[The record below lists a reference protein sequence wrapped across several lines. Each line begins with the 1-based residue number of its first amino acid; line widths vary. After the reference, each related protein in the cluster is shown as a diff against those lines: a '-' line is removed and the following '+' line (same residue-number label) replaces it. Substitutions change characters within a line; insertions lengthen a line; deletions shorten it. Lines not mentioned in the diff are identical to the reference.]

1 MSTLSAVGKRERHF
15 KEDTVL
21 MNRKPAARQL
31 LLPLDLQE
39 VVPVPAEKQTQ
50 VEQVLADLLLSAV
63 GAEAE
68 EDGRCS

>member
-1 MSTLSAVGKRERHF
+1 
-15 KEDTVL
+15 
-21 MNRKPAARQL
+21 MNRKPVARQL

-39 VVPVPAEKQTQ
+39 VVPVPAEKQTE
-50 VEQVLADLLLSAV
+50 VEQVLADLLLSAAA

>member
-1 MSTLSAVGKRERHF
+1 VSTLSAVGKRERHF

-21 MNRKPAARQL
+21 MNRKPAVRQL

-39 VVPVPAEKQTQ
+39 VVPVPAEKQAE
-50 VEQVLADLLLSAV
+50 VEQVLADLLLSAA

-68 EDGRCS
+68 EDARRS

>member
-1 MSTLSAVGKRERHF
+1 MSTRSVLGKREPHF

-31 LLPLDLQE
+31 PLPLNLQE
-39 VVPVPAEKQTQ
+39 VVPVPAEKQTE
-50 VEQVLADLLLSAV
+50 VEQVLADLLLSAA
-63 GAEAE
+63 GAEAK

>member
-1 MSTLSAVGKRERHF
+1 MSTLSAVGKREPHF
-15 KEDTVL
+15 KEGIVL

-39 VVPVPAEKQTQ
+39 VVPVPAEKQTEI
-50 VEQVLADLLLSAV
+50 EQVLADLLLSAV
-63 GAEAE
+63 GGEAE

>member
-1 MSTLSAVGKRERHF
+1 MSTLSAVGKGERHF

-21 MNRKPAARQL
+21 MNRKPAVQQL

-39 VVPVPAEKQTQ
+39 VVPVPAEKQTE
-50 VEQVLADLLLSAV
+50 VEQVLADLLLSAA

-68 EDGRCS
+68 EDGRRS

>member
-1 MSTLSAVGKRERHF
+1 MSTLSAVGKREPPF

-39 VVPVPAEKQTQ
+39 IVPVPAEKQTEI
-50 VEQVLADLLLSAV
+50 EQVLADLLLSAA
-63 GAEAE
+63 GGEAE

>member
-1 MSTLSAVGKRERHF
+1 MSTLSAVGKCERHF

-39 VVPVPAEKQTQ
+39 VVPVPAEKQTE
-50 VEQVLADLLLSAV
+50 VEQVLSDLLLNAA
-63 GAEAE
+63 GAEVE
-68 EDGRCS
+68 EYGRCS